1 MKGKPYLY
9 AGAVT
14 LTLAAALGLSVTV
27 TQADPPSRPK
37 VPALQYDPSFPKLP
51 LPVAGQFGT
60 PVAISTATGKPKPWV
75 TGEVA
80 GTCVDSQDHVFTVN
94 RGNLISPET
103 VTAVPS
109 PTVIEFDSAG
119 NVVNAWNVKA
129 KDSTGTLV
137 PVNQAQIH
145 GCFVDYQDNIWIG
158 GNGEGVEVKYSH
170 DGSTWL
176 NQIGV
181 YGPGGTFCDNP
192 PANTCGNSGGN
203 PLANQSHTLL
213 NEPANVW
220 VDPDPDPVT
229 HQRGSVYVADGY
241 GNHRVVVFQDN
252 HNGTE
257 TWLRQWPAV
266 DNPVATTVNNPLTDF
281 PGLFAAGDG
290 GHPHCV
296 VGGNDGNI
304 YACDRGDDRIQV
316 FDKAL
321 THLLRIIPVVPGTGV
336 TLGNN
341 GAPCTAGT
349 APPCAPGLGTAGS
362 AWDLRFTN
370 DAAQTYFFEIDGGNE
385 IMHTMERASGAIVA
399 NLGEP
404 GHEGGTQFTYL
415 HSNTVDSKGN
425 VYTGETINGRRIQKF
440 LHVEC
445 NNGNGQGNGQGNCS

>member
-1 MKGKPYLY
+1 MSVQRYLERRKAFMTKAKPYLY
-9 AGAVT
+9 GGSI
-14 LTLAAALGLSVTV
+14 AAAFALGVGLWSIS
-27 TQADPPSRPK
+27 QADPPSRPK
-37 VPALQYDPSFPKLP
+37 VPALQYDPTFPKLP

-109 PTVIEFDSAG
+109 PTVIEFDAAG
-119 NVVNAWNVKA
+119 NVVNAFNIKA

-158 GNGEGVEVKYSH
+158 GNGNGVEVKYSH

-181 YGPGGTFCDNP
+181 YNVCDNP

-203 PLANQSHTLL
+203 PLANVSHTLI
-213 NEPANVW
+213 NQPANVW

-252 HNGTE
+252 HNGTV
-257 TWLRQWPAV
+257 TWLRQWPH
-266 DNPVATTVNNPLTDF
+266 DNSVATTVNNPLTDF

-296 VGGNDGNI
+296 VGGNDGNV
-304 YACDRGDDRIQV
+304 YACDRGDDRIEV

-321 THLLRIIPVVPGTGV
+321 THLVRIIPVVPGTGV
-336 TLGNN
+336 TQGI
-341 GAPCTAGT
+341 GG
-349 APPCAPGLGTAGS
+349 APGLGTAGS

-404 GHEGGTQFTYL
+404 GHDGGAQFTFL

>member
-1 MKGKPYLY
+1 MKTKPFVY
-9 AGAVT
+9 AGSVT
-14 LTLAAALGLSVTV
+14 LALAMGIGLWSIS
-27 TQADPPSRPK
+27 QADPPSRPK
-37 VPALQYDPSFPKLP
+37 VPALQYDPTFPKLP

-109 PTVIEFDSAG
+109 PTVIEFDAAG
-119 NVVNAWNVKA
+119 NVVNAFNIKA
-129 KDSTGTLV
+129 KDSTATLV

-158 GNGEGVEVKYSH
+158 GNGNGVEVKYSH

-181 YGPGGTFCDNP
+181 YNVCDNP

-203 PLANQSHTLL
+203 PLANVSHTLI
-213 NEPANVW
+213 NQPANVW

-252 HNGTE
+252 HNGTV
-257 TWLRQWPAV
+257 TWLRQWPH
-266 DNPVATTVNNPLTDF
+266 DNSVATTVNNPLTDF

-296 VGGNDGNI
+296 VGGNDGNV
-304 YACDRGDDRIQV
+304 YACDRGDDRIEV

-321 THLLRIIPVVPGTGV
+321 THLVRIIPVVPGTGV
-336 TLGNN
+336 TLGIG
-341 GAPCTAGT
+341 GAA
-349 APPCAPGLGTAGS
+349 GLGTAGS

-404 GHEGGTQFTYL
+404 GHDGGAQFTFL